1 MTPIQAQ
8 SLPPALAGNDVLA
21 QAKTGSGKTAA
32 FVIALLNKLVLTE
45 YKVQAIIL
53 CPTRELADQVAT
65 HARDLAKQ
73 MPNTRIVT
81 LCGGKPMQPQLNS
94 LKRDP
99 HIVVGTPGR
108 ILKHLHKGSLKLE
121 DVQTLVLDEADRMLD
136 MGFYDD
142 IMRVLSRLPSKR
154 QTLLFSAT
162 YPAQIKKISASIQ
175 HDPVE
180 LQVYEEDDA
189 DQQTT
194 QLFYATTSNSKTR
207 DLIAILAHHRPESSL
222 IFCNRKLHCQALAD
236 ELGKQGVKALA
247 LHGDL
252 EQFDRD
258 QILLQFVNRSAA
270 ILIATDVAGRG
281 IDVKELAAVI
291 NYDLTPDPDMYLH
304 RIGRTGRAD
313 AEGLAI
319 TLVES
324 GEEFR
329 LDALQE
335 FQTGAPIRLERAKTL
350 PAKDSLNLSAPN
362 VTLCINGGRK
372 DKIRPTDLLGAL
384 TANPDITGD
393 QIGKINIFDKQ
404 AYVAVNRHVASKAL
418 QTLSDGKIKGRRFR
432 IRKLG

>member
-1 MTPIQAQ
+1 MTSIQAQ
-8 SLPPALAGNDVLA
+8 SLPPALSGKDVLA

-32 FVIALLNKLVLTE
+32 FVITILDKLVLTD
-45 YKVQAIIL
+45 YRTQALIV

-73 MPNTRIVT
+73 MANTRIVT

-108 ILKHLHKGSLKLE
+108 LLKHLHKGSLQL
-121 DVQTLVLDEADRMLD
+121 DAVQTLVLDEADRMLD

-142 IMRVLSRLPSKR
+142 IMRILSRLPPTR

-162 YPAQIKKISASIQ
+162 YPAQIKQISASIQ
-175 HDPVE
+175 QSPVE
-180 LQVYEEDDA
+180 LCVDD
-189 DQQTT
+189 DESSQQIT
-194 QLFYATTSNSKTR
+194 QLFYATSAGSKTR
-207 DLIAILAHHRPESSL
+207 DLMAILASHQPESCL
-222 IFCNRKLHCQALAD
+222 IFCNRKLQCQSLAD
-236 ELGKQGVKALA
+236 ELGQLGVKALA

-258 QILLQFVNRSAA
+258 QILLQFVNRSTPV
-270 ILIATDVAGRG
+270 LIATDVAGRG

-313 AEGLAI
+313 ATGLAI

-329 LDALQE
+329 LDALQD
-335 FQTGAPIRLERAKTL
+335 FQAGQAIRLERAKTL
-350 PAKDSLNLSAPN
+350 PPVNTLSLSAPN

-372 DKIRPTDLLGAL
+372 DKIRPTDILGAL
-384 TANPDITGD
+384 TANPDIQGH
-393 QIGKINIFDKQ
+393 QIGKINIFDRQ
-404 AYVAVNRHVASKAL
+404 AYVAVDRNIGKTAL
-418 QTLSDGKIKGRRFR
+418 QILSEGKIKGRRFR
-432 IRKLG
+432 VRKLT

>member
-1 MTPIQAQ
+1 MTPIQAL
-8 SLPPALAGNDVLA
+8 SLPPALEGHDVLA

-32 FVIALLNKLVLTE
+32 FVITILNKLEITD
-45 YKVQAIIL
+45 YQTQAIIL

-73 MPNTRIVT
+73 MANTRIVT

-108 ILKHLHKGSLKLE
+108 ILKHLHKESLKLE
-121 DVQTLVLDEADRMLD
+121 NIQTLVLDEADRMLD

-142 IMRVLSRLPSKR
+142 ILRILSRMSSDR

-162 YPAQIKKISASIQ
+162 YPAQIKRISASIQ
-175 HDPVE
+175 HDPIE
-180 LQVYEEDDA
+180 LQAEDD
-189 DQQTT
+189 DTGQQTT
-194 QLFYATTSNSKTR
+194 QLFYATTAKSKTR
-207 DLIAILAHHRPESSL
+207 DLIAVLAHHKPESSL
-222 IFCNRKLHCQALAD
+222 VFCNRKLTCQSLAD
-236 ELGKQGVKALA
+236 ELGKQGVNALA

-258 QILLQFVNRSAA
+258 QILLQFVNRSAS

-329 LDALQE
+329 LDALQD
-335 FQTGAPIRLERAKTL
+335 FQKIEAIRLERAKTL
-350 PAKDSLNLSAPN
+350 PPNATLNLSAPN
-362 VTLCINGGRK
+362 VTLCVNGGRK

-384 TANPDITGD
+384 TAHPDIEGN
-393 QIGKINIFDKQ
+393 QIGKMNIFDKQ
-404 AYVAVNRHVASKAL
+404 AYVAVDRNIGKIAL
-418 QTLSDGKIKGRRFR
+418 ETLSEGKIKGRRFR
-432 IRKLG
+432 VRKLG